1 MSDEIFKGKTFQDLT
16 KDIYNNANQKKKQI
30 EILIKEMNKMISSI
44 DDVIMLAPIIK
55 EYLEVG
61 VKNDEHLVKLASVL
75 QRIFS
80 KNKVSDEDASLLSEH
95 EKQELMESLQN
106 TIDEIQNDSDNI
118 NEIKQKYEN

>member
-1 MSDEIFKGKTFQDLT
+1 
-16 KDIYNNANQKKKQI
+16 
-30 EILIKEMNKMISSI
+30 MNKMISSI

>member
-1 MSDEIFKGKTFQDLT
+1 MADEIFEGKTFQDLT

-30 EILIKEMNKMISSI
+30 EILIKEMNKMVTTI
-44 DDVIMLAPIIK
+44 DDVVMLAPIIK

-80 KNKVSDEDASLLSEH
+80 KSKVSDEDTSLLSEH
-95 EKQELMESLQN
+95 EKQELMDSLQN
-106 TIDEIQNDSDNI
+106 TIDEIQNESDSI

>member
-106 TIDEIQNDSDNI
+106 MIDEIQNDSDNI